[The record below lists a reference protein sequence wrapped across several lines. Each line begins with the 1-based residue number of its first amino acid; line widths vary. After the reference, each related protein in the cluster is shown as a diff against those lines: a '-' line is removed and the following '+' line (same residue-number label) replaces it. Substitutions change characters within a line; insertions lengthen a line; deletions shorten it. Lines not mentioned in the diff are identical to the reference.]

1 MRSLRDDEHDI
12 GYGCVP
18 GAEQG
23 IPGALPAAPGQ
34 VSRSGVGTA
43 SLRWKPPIDRD
54 EVRSLLAYLRACLHR
69 EAVHTHSVRA
79 DELGSDACACL
90 PAGPEVLFSGAR
102 ETLVLSPEA
111 ARVMRL
117 ARSRGQA
124 PRYGYPLVFLG
135 EGADRLALP
144 LLVVDVRAVDDA
156 GDLRAAPEGT
166 LVRAVGP
173 PDVNPALLARLGVT
187 DPEDLFELRTRLRS
201 GAPDP
206 LRRPAAV
213 ADLAVRV
220 RALLAR
226 LEVERVDDIAPLGTR
241 STPRTDI
248 DGAHNVAVFFRAG
261 PDGRRGADRYGPDG
275 RHGAGEHGTG
285 DAGPGPDG
293 YEYGPGDVESV
304 LADLD
309 PSERD
314 GLNPDDVGGTALEPL
329 LGRTTAARR
338 AETAA
343 PPHPGRLFAGRGSSR
358 RAARAVPPSTGTDGS
373 TVPIRA
379 TPLDQSQYAVLS
391 AAMRDQLTVAAA
403 PPGSGAHDLVDA
415 IVRTAVGNGQRV
427 LVCGRT
433 ATDIAETGVRADA
446 SPAYPL
452 VRVGGSEHRSA
463 EVLLLT
469 RLLTEHAGNMST
481 ACADS
486 GGRDFGGEDPLTHWT
501 DLAEDW
507 ARVREAWRTMDT
519 MASGGHALA
528 HLAKER
534 ARVIAQ
540 GWDPDSLF
548 TPERGG
554 PEYWLQRAERAR
566 AGALTGLRHRGAVRR
581 ELGVGTDP
589 DSLAR
594 LCAVARM
601 ESEWRSAVDRRTRCA
616 PLGELTAELA
626 DALDRHRRSSAAC
639 LRSVAEPRLRRG
651 RAAIENRLETLNWH
665 HGNGWL
671 GLDDLLDALPAWM
684 CRTDQVRALP
694 PHAGLFDLVVVVG
707 AERTRVAELLPAL
720 YRANRAVVFGDP
732 AHPGPTSALE
742 PDEERRVL
750 ATAGLSADQLD
761 DRGLRHGTGSAMRA
775 LYRAAPPPIWL
786 DEHDG
791 APPRLAEAASRHCY
805 GGRLAVRTTPDPA
818 GGPAFEWRDAAG
830 VCEAAPGASYVN
842 RDEAYR
848 VAVVVDEIDEHL
860 PYGRVVA
867 VVAPTQPQV
876 ALIRRLLR
884 KRVLRHEVRV
894 GGPDLLACD
903 RDAVDV
909 TVLSPM
915 LTLGA
920 PTIAERRIRRMGHLW
935 SSVLTR
941 TRQRLVVVGD
951 RGYWSGDDGPL
962 GGLDAV
968 ASGACAVR
976 ADPAASALVAELRR
990 VGTEVTLQQTVEGW
1004 TADMVVRFGSRRLL
1018 LLLDHEPD
1026 GRSLRHLLARGESLN
1041 RVTGDPV
1048 VLVPAWRCLADPRTL
1063 VEEILTAH

>member
-1 MRSLRDDEHDI
+1 MI
-12 GYGCVP
+12 
-18 GAEQG
+18 
-23 IPGALPAAPGQ
+23 LPAAPGQ

-54 EVRSLLAYLRACLHR
+54 EVRSLLAYLRACLRR
-69 EAVHTHSVRA
+69 EAVHTHAVHA
-79 DELGSDACACL
+79 GEIGSDACACL

-102 ETLVLSPEA
+102 ETLTLPPEA
-111 ARVMRL
+111 ARVLRL

-135 EGADRLALP
+135 EGDDRLALP
-144 LLVVDVRAVDDA
+144 LLIVDVLAVEDT
-156 GDLRAAPEGT
+156 GDPRAAPEGT

-173 PDVNPALLARLGVT
+173 PDVNPALLERLGVT
-187 DPEDLFELRTRLRS
+187 DPEDLLELRTRLRS

-213 ADLAVRV
+213 AGLADKI

-226 LEVERVDDIAPLGTR
+226 LEVERVDDIAPPGTR
-241 STPRTDI
+241 SAPRTDI
-248 DGAHNVAVFFRAG
+248 DGAHNVAVFLRAG
-261 PDGRRGADRYGPDG
+261 PGG
-275 RHGAGEHGTG
+275 RHGTEEHGP
-285 DAGPGPDG
+285 AG
-293 YEYGPGDVESV
+293 VESV

-314 GLNPDDVGGTALEPL
+314 GLNPDDIGGTALESL

-338 AETAA
+338 ADTTAPA
-343 PPHPGRLFAGRGSSR
+343 PPGRLFGGGRGSPR
-358 RAARAVPPSTGTDGS
+358 RAARVVPPHAGAGGS
-373 TVPIRA
+373 TVPVCA
-379 TPLDQSQYAVLS
+379 TPLDQSQYAVLG

-403 PPGSGAHDLVDA
+403 PPGSGVHDLVDA
-415 IVRTAVGNGQRV
+415 LVRTAVSNGQRV
-427 LVCGRT
+427 LVCGH
-433 ATDIAETGVRADA
+433 AETDIAETRARAGTSTAHTLVRA
-446 SPAYPL
+446 
-452 VRVGGSEHRSA
+452 GGNEHRAA

-469 RLLTEHAGNMST
+469 RLLTEHARSMST

-486 GGRDFGGEDPLTHWT
+486 GGEDPLTRWT

-507 ARVREAWRTMDT
+507 ARVRAAWRTMDA
-519 MASGGHALA
+519 MASGGYALA
-528 HLAKER
+528 HLAEER
-534 ARVIAQ
+534 GRVIAQ

-566 AGALTGLRHRGAVRR
+566 AGSLTGLRHRGAVRR

-589 DSLAR
+589 ESLAR
-594 LCAVARM
+594 LCVVARM

-626 DALDRHRRSSAAC
+626 EALDRHRGSSAAY
-639 LRSVAEPRLRRG
+639 LRSVVEPRLWRG
-651 RAAIENRLETLNWH
+651 RAAVENRLESLNWH
-665 HGNGWL
+665 HGNGWP
-671 GLDDLLDALPAWM
+671 GLDNLLDTLPAWV

-694 PHAGLFDLVVVVG
+694 PRAGLFDLVVVVG

-732 AHPGPTSALE
+732 AHPGPASSLE
-742 PDEERRVL
+742 PDEERRAL
-750 ATAGLSADQLD
+750 ATAGLVADQLD

-775 LYRAAPPPIWL
+775 LYRAASPLMWL

-818 GGPAFEWRDAAG
+818 GGPAFEWRDVTG
-830 VCEAAPGASYVN
+830 VCEAAPGASHVN

-860 PYGRVVA
+860 PHGRVIA

-876 ALIRRLLR
+876 ALVRRLLR

-915 LTLGA
+915 LTPGA
-920 PTIAERRIRRMGHLW
+920 PTIVEHRVRRMGHLW

-962 GGLDAV
+962 GGLEAM
-968 ASGACAVR
+968 AAGTRAVR

-1018 LLLDHEPD
+1018 LLLDREPD

-1048 VLVPAWRCLADPRTL
+1048 VLVPSWRCLADPGTL
-1063 VEEILTAH
+1063 VEEILTAR

>member
-1 MRSLRDDEHDI
+1 MRSLRDDGHAVGH
-12 GYGCVP
+12 GYVP

-23 IPGALPAAPGQ
+23 VLGGPPAAGQ
-34 VSRSGVGTA
+34 VSRSGVGSA

-54 EVRSLLAYLRACLHR
+54 EVRSLLAYLRACLRR
-69 EAVHTHSVRA
+69 EAVHTHPVRA
-79 DELGSDACACL
+79 DELGSDSCACL
-90 PAGPEVLFSGAR
+90 PAGPEALFSGAR
-102 ETLVLSPEA
+102 ETLMLSPEA
-111 ARVMRL
+111 ARVLRL

-124 PRYGYPLVFLG
+124 PRYGYPLVLLG
-135 EGADRLALP
+135 EGEDRLALP
-144 LLVVDVRAVDDA
+144 LLVVDVLAVEDGGDPRAEP
-156 GDLRAAPEGT
+156 GGT

-173 PDVNPALLARLGVT
+173 PDVNPALLERLGVT

-213 ADLAVRV
+213 ADLAAKV

-241 STPRTDI
+241 STPRTDT
-248 DGAHNVAVFFRAG
+248 DGAHNVAVFLRAG
-261 PDGRRGADRYGPDG
+261 PGG
-275 RHGAGEHGTG
+275 RHGA
-285 DAGPGPDG
+285 DG
-293 YEYGPGDVESV
+293 YGPGGVEGV

-314 GLNPDDVGGTALEPL
+314 GLDPEAIGGTALEPL
-329 LGRTTAARR
+329 LGRTTTARR
-338 AETAA
+338 ADTTAPA
-343 PPHPGRLFAGRGSSR
+343 PPGRLFGGRGSPR
-358 RAARAVPPSTGTDGS
+358 RTARAVPPSADTDGS
-373 TVPIRA
+373 TVPVCA
-379 TPLDQSQYAVLS
+379 LPLRQSQYAVLDS
-391 AAMRDQLTVAAA
+391 AMRERLTVAAA
-403 PPGSGAHDLVDA
+403 PPGSGVHDLVDTL
-415 IVRTAVGNGQRV
+415 VRTAVSNGRRV

-433 ATDIAETGVRADA
+433 ETDIAEIGARADIPPAHSLVRA
-446 SPAYPL
+446 
-452 VRVGGSEHRSA
+452 GGSEHRAA

-469 RLLTEHAGNMST
+469 RLLTEHARSMS
-481 ACADS
+481 AARADS
-486 GGRDFGGEDPLTHWT
+486 GGEDLPAHRA
-501 DLAEDW
+501 DPAEDW

-528 HLAKER
+528 YLAEER
-534 ARVIAQ
+534 GRAIAR

-554 PEYWLQRAERAR
+554 PEYWLRRAERAR
-566 AGALTGLRHRGAVRR
+566 AGVLSGLRHRGAVRR
-581 ELGVGTDP
+581 ELGVDTDP
-589 DSLAR
+589 DSLDR
-594 LCAVARM
+594 LCAVARL

-626 DALDRHRRSSAAC
+626 DALDRHRGSSAAR
-639 LRSVAEPRLRRG
+639 LRSVAEPRLWRG
-651 RAAIENRLETLNWH
+651 RAAIENRLETLNWY
-665 HGNGWL
+665 HGNGWP
-671 GLDDLLDALPAWM
+671 GLDSLLDTLPAWM

-694 PHAGLFDLVVVVG
+694 PQAGLFDLVVVVG

-720 YRANRAVVFGDP
+720 YRAHRAVVLGDP
-732 AHPGPTSALE
+732 AHPGPASSLE
-742 PDEERRVL
+742 PEEERRAL
-750 ATAGLSADQLD
+750 ATAGLAVDQLD
-761 DRGLRHGTGSAMRA
+761 DRGLRHGMGSAIRA
-775 LYRAAPPPIWL
+775 LYRAAPPLMWL

-805 GGRLAVRTTPDPA
+805 GGRVTVRTTPDPA
-818 GGPAFEWRDAAG
+818 GGPAFEWRDVAG
-830 VCEAAPGASYVN
+830 VCETAPGASYVN

-860 PYGRVVA
+860 PRGRVVA
-867 VVAPTQPQV
+867 VVAPAQPQV

-884 KRVLRHEVRV
+884 TRVLRHEVRV

-915 LTLGA
+915 LTFGA

-951 RGYWSGDDGPL
+951 RGYWSGDGGPL
-962 GGLDAV
+962 GDLDAV

-990 VGTEVTLQQTVEGW
+990 VGTEVTLQQTAEGW

-1018 LLLDHEPD
+1018 LLLDREPD

-1063 VEEILTAH
+1063 VEEILTAR